1 VLTTRVPSTVCQGV
15 FSFLYSSTA
24 AILSLFFPTSDKIN
38 SSSNTTRVRNFIV
51 SANQQKKT
59 RSGHLNVN
67 ASKKPKCSLKC
78 LLGPPELSTLSRHF
92 HAVPC
97 PNLSR
102 HFHAV
107 PCPAQE
113 FETSPIDL
121 VLALGFHLCIQPN
134 HQPFNLCPELL
145 MA

>member
-1 VLTTRVPSTVCQGV
+1 MLTTRVPSTVCLEV
-15 FSFLYSSTA
+15 FSSLFSHPPQAFSLYFPQQVIKSTPVPTQHVSE
-24 AILSLFFPTSDKIN
+24 ILSCQPTS
-38 SSSNTTRVRNFIV
+38 R
-51 SANQQKKT
+51 KT

-113 FETSPIDL
+113 FETSTIDL
-121 VLALGFHLCIQPN
+121 VLTLGFHLCFKPH

-145 MA
+145 MS